1 MTDFSRSQATPGRVG
16 AGVKLAALVFTLG
29 AIALAADLAWM
40 APGVHSAGNG
50 ATASPVKN
58 ERIEGTGYPAPAVPP
73 GAQLEPHIQAF

>member
-40 APGVHSAGNG
+40 APGHIPVRDSARE
-50 ATASPVKN
+50 SPVKSA
-58 ERIEGTGYPAPAVPP
+58 RIEGTGYPAPSVPP
-73 GAQLEPHIQAF
+73 GAEPEPHIQAF